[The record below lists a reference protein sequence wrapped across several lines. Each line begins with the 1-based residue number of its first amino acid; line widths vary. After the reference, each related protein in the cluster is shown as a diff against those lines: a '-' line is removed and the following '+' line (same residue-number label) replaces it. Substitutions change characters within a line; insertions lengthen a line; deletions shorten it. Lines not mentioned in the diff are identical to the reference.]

1 MGAPKPKADA
11 AGATA
16 LNYLLL
22 SMNAQPFILALDAGT
37 SSVRA
42 IAFDTSGAQIGVASQ
57 IAYLQTT
64 STDGGVETDADALL
78 VLLEKCMDDIL
89 AKTEGEVLAVGMSCF
104 WHSLLAVDAD
114 GKARTSV
121 ISWADNRARAHV
133 GVLRELMDEDAAHA
147 RLGTPFHTSY
157 WPAKLLWLRDV
168 RPELFASPLRWMSF
182 GEFAAL
188 RWLEAPR
195 VSLSMV
201 SGTGLF
207 DQNKCDFDAE
217 MLSHLPIERA
227 QLLPL
232 CDAHDALVPSAQTAA
247 RWPRLA
253 NAKWFAALGDGAC
266 SNIGGGGLDA
276 STLALNAG
284 TSGALRVVLPDF
296 SGAPPRGLWRYRV
309 DARRSLVGGA
319 ISNVG
324 NVLAWARAN
333 LCLPDDWQTR
343 LGTMNPD
350 AHELTVLPFLAGERA
365 PLWNPNAHF
374 VLAGATLHTDAMD
387 ILRACLEGAALRYRV
402 LSDLLAPLAPGA
414 RITFSGGALEHVPVW
429 AQIVG
434 DALGRPI
441 SASKEAEAS
450 ARGAALLA
458 LEAIGALPDVAAAKF
473 ETGEE
478 LRPDPAR
485 TALYERALSR
495 QNGLVAKL
503 YE

>member
-1 MGAPKPKADA
+1 MFASANTKGAIL
-11 AGATA
+11 
-16 LNYLLL
+16 LNYLPH

-42 IAFDTSGAQIGVASQ
+42 LAFDTSGAPIGTASQ

-64 STDGGVETDADALL
+64 TTDGGVETDAEALL
-78 VLLEKCMDDIL
+78 LLLEKCVDDLL
-89 AKTEGEVLAVGMSCF
+89 ARVEGEVLAVGMSCF
-104 WHSLLAVDAD
+104 WHSLLAVGGD
-114 GKARTSV
+114 GKARTGV
-121 ISWADNRARAHV
+121 LSWADNRSRAHV

-168 RPELFASPLRWMSF
+168 RPELFDSPLQWMSF

-188 RWLEAPR
+188 RWLKEPR
-195 VSLSMV
+195 VSLSMA

-207 DQNKCDFDAE
+207 DQNACEFDPE

-232 CDAHDALVPSAQTAA
+232 CDANEPLVPNAATAA

-253 NAKWFAALGDGAC
+253 RAKWFAALGDGAC
-266 SNIGGGGLDA
+266 SNLGGGGFDA

-284 TSGALRVVLPDF
+284 TSGALRVVLPGWT
-296 SGAPPRGLWRYRV
+296 GAPPRGLWRYRV
-309 DARRSLVGGA
+309 DKNRSLVGGA

-333 LCLPDDWQTR
+333 LLLPDEWQTR
-343 LGTMNPD
+343 LGAMTPD
-350 AHELTVLPFLAGERA
+350 AHGLTVLPFLAGERA
-365 PLWNPNAHF
+365 PLWNPSAHF
-374 VLAGATLHTDAMD
+374 VLAGATLHTEAMD
-387 ILRACLEGAALRYRV
+387 ILRACLEGAALRYCV
-402 LSDLLAPLAPGA
+402 LSDLLAPVAPNA
-414 RITFSGGALEHVPVW
+414 RITFSGGALDHVPVW
-429 AQIVG
+429 AQIVC

-441 SASKEAEAS
+441 SPSSETEAS
-450 ARGAALLA
+450 ARGAALLV
-458 LEAIGALPDVAAAKF
+458 LEAISVLPDIAAAKF
-473 ETGEE
+473 DIGAE
-478 LRPDPAR
+478 LHPDPAH
-485 TALYERALSR
+485 TTLYEHALER